1 MLREKPKNRAI
12 MEILRGAS
20 HVRTNRP
27 HENLTVPAWQGVYS
41 TPLHPRDQWEPSC
54 PPLEPPEQEP
64 SRPCTLDRDASM
76 TRISGM
82 TASQPKELS
91 RSLGT
96 HRPLFRRRHRPKG
109 FHAPW
114 NPDRGFRAPDHEQER
129 VGPCTLTKGG

>member
-1 MLREKPKNRAI
+1 M
-12 MEILRGAS
+12 
-20 HVRTNRP
+20 
-27 HENLTVPAWQGVYS
+27 
-41 TPLHPRDQWEPSC
+41 
-54 PPLEPPEQEP
+54 PPLEAPEQEP

-114 NPDRGFRAPDHEQER
+114 NPDRSFRAPDHEQER